1 MARTGPAAAAAS
13 TDPRIRVI
21 DRLAARIGSFPD
33 LPIASL
39 DPAGLEPRDAAFA
52 RALDL
57 AISRRW
63 LTLVAL
69 AEPHVDRGWARLQDP
84 LKAAIL
90 AGTAQLF
97 LLDRIPDHAAV
108 GASVEWAKRTAGDG
122 AGGLVNAVLRRI
134 AESRVELLP
143 ADHADARTAV
153 GRVDLVPLSDGRAW
167 RLAKPTFAD
176 ETVAM
181 LSAQT
186 SHAKELVVHWIGAH
200 GREKTRD
207 ICHHDLCEAPT
218 LVTGLGDDA
227 RARHADRIVPHS
239 RPGWWC
245 WNGSAA
251 ELSEVLAG
259 DPGARVQDPGS
270 AEPVLAV
277 KVAGLEPKVIVDLC
291 AGRGTKTRQLAA
303 AFPSA
308 EVIATDIDAARRRDL
323 AALGREHERSGGRIR
338 AVDPGEVTGW
348 FGKADLVVLDV
359 PCTNTGVLPR
369 RPEAR
374 YRFTRARLDSLLEL
388 QREIAAGALPLLSPR
403 GAVLYST
410 CSLEP
415 AENARQAEWLRR
427 RGGLAPV
434 AERQRFPEGHPGDPA
449 SSYVDGGFHSVAS
462 RG

>member
-1 MARTGPAAAAAS
+1 MPRRGPAPAAAS
-13 TDPRIRVI
+13 TDPRFRVL
-21 DRLAARIGSFPD
+21 DRLAARVSSFPD

-57 AISRRW
+57 AIARRW

-69 AEPHVDRGWARLQDP
+69 AEPHVERGWARLQDP

-143 ADHADARTAV
+143 ADHADARSAV
-153 GRVDLVPLSDGRAW
+153 GRSDLVPLSDGRAW
-167 RLAKPTFAD
+167 RLAKPVFSD
-176 ETVAM
+176 GTVDQ

-200 GREKTRD
+200 GREKTRE
-207 ICHHDLCEAPT
+207 ICRHDLAEAPT
-218 LVTGLGDDA
+218 LVTGLA
-227 RARHADRIVPHS
+227 KETAERFADRLVAHR

-245 WNGSAA
+245 WSGSAA
-251 ELSEVLAG
+251 ELSGLLAG
-259 DPGARVQDPGS
+259 DRDARVQDPGS
-270 AEPVLAV
+270 AEPVAAAV
-277 KVAGLEPKVIVDLC
+277 AAGLEPKVIVDLC
-291 AGRGTKTRQLAA
+291 AGRGTKTRQLAT

-308 EVIATDIDAARRRDL
+308 EIVATDIDAARRRDL
-323 AALGREHERSGGRIR
+323 AVLARNHDRIR
-338 AVDPGEVTGW
+338 AVDPGEVTRW

-374 YRFTRARLDSLLEL
+374 YRFTRSRLDSLLEL
-388 QREIAAGALPLLSPR
+388 QREIAVGALPLLSPR
-403 GAVLYST
+403 GAVMYAT

-427 RGGLAPV
+427 RGGLATTV
-434 AERQRFPEGHPGDPA
+434 ERQRFPEGQPEDPA
-449 SSYVDGGFHSVAS
+449 SAYLDGGFHSLAVRA
-462 RG
+462 